1 MMKQIFF
8 EQSSPYSLGVELEFQ
23 ILDVDTMDL
32 VSRAEEM
39 LALFPK
45 PEQDQ
50 VAREF
55 MQSIFEVQT
64 GICATVEEVELDLR
78 HMVEV
83 AEDIARRCGCLLFAS
98 GIHPFARPAEQKVT
112 DNERYLRIMHELQ
125 HVGRQ
130 FISQGLHVHIGM
142 SDRETAVK
150 VCDAIQAYLPLLLA
164 LSTSSPYFTGV
175 DTGFHS
181 YRTKLFEVFPLA
193 GIAEYLGD
201 WGSYEQ
207 MVSTL
212 LEAGIIQDTCD
223 LWWDV
228 RPSPHFGTI
237 EIRAC
242 DMPSFFPD
250 IMALTALI
258 QALAVHIVEQDFP
271 RQRINPQILRHN
283 KWQASRHGLKG
294 RFNDPFFRF
303 SDTPKSL
310 GESVLLMLESLEP
323 VMLRLGSARWAER
336 IRHIVDHGTST
347 DRQRQLVREVGVLKD
362 MVARLQGEFWS

>member
-1 MMKQIFF
+1 
-8 EQSSPYSLGVELEFQ
+8 
-23 ILDVDTMDL
+23 
-32 VSRAEEM
+32 
-39 LALFPK
+39 
-45 PEQDQ
+45 
-50 VAREF
+50 

-64 GICATVEEVELDLR
+64 GICSNVDEVERDLR
-78 HMVEV
+78 HMVGV

-98 GIHPFARPAEQKVT
+98 GIHPFAQPAKQKVT
-112 DNERYLRIMHELQ
+112 ENDRYLRIMHELQ

-130 FISQGLHVHIGM
+130 FISQGLHVHVGM

-150 VCDAIQAYLPLLLA
+150 VCDVIQAYLPLLLA

-201 WGSYEQ
+201 WQSYEQ

-212 LEAGIIQDTCD
+212 LEAGIIHDTCD

-228 RPSPHFGTI
+228 RPSPYFGTI
-237 EIRAC
+237 EIRIC

-250 IMALTALI
+250 IIALTALI
-258 QALAVHIVEQDFP
+258 QALAVYVSEQDFP
-271 RQRINPQILRHN
+271 RQRINPQVLRHN

-294 RFNDPFFRF
+294 KFNDPFFHF
-303 SDTPKSL
+303 SDGQKSME
-310 GESVLLMLESLEP
+310 ESVLLILDTLEP
-323 VMLRLGSARWAER
+323 VMQRMGSTGWADR
-336 IRHIVDHGTST
+336 IRHILDHGTST
-347 DRQRQLVREVGVLKD
+347 DRQRQLVREQGSMKD
-362 MVARLQGEFWS
+362 MVARLQGEFWA